1 MFNRNR
7 RLTSILVA
15 GLFGGAALVAQQ
27 SSGGIKG
34 RVIDQ
39 GTGAPKGGVAITI
52 EHTSTGFTRSMMSN
66 SDGSFRFPVLPIGNY
81 RLTFKTPDSMASM
94 IRTVQLGQDTEV
106 HAVLKP
112 RAEATVTVVAT
123 ADTVGQVNTTS
134 AEQSVNVTA
143 ERLENLPVLSR
154 NVMSAAVLAPGVQLV
169 QGSSVDPTKKASTYI
184 STGEGQGRGVNM
196 NIDGGDNNS
205 SDVGGYVSSIPMD
218 AIGEFQVVTNMYK
231 AEFGRSNAGFFNI
244 VSKSGTNA
252 FAGSMNAQY
261 TNQSMRARSTDEG
274 KKTDNNSQSIS
285 AVVSGPII
293 KDKLFY
299 MVAAEKRDEES
310 APATFAP
317 LAVGFYPEL
326 RSIKSELDATTIYT
340 RLDWNINNMMSLMW
354 TTGYDHNKTP
364 NQIFP
369 WGAGQNGYIEPSLL
383 GTGENKTW
391 RTTLKLTTSFSP
403 NLTWESNLTY
413 FDYKNEIYPN
423 GPGSGDGTNLFVFTI
438 PSGLSGGPSTAAEA
452 MGFGHDPNATQNTG
466 IKRIQWRNDVSYVA
480 GDHFLKGGLDFQQYE
495 YADQTLFYPVTGPST
510 VRIVGFNSPAAV
522 GNTVV
527 ADQNVASIRLNPR
540 GTQEGD
546 KIKQFG
552 FYFQDDW
559 TINTNWSIY
568 VGLRVDK
575 DTTFDF
581 MKDYQGLYNEI
592 YATSPEFLRGRSVPK
607 DKTYVSPRAQ
617 VVWKPLADDSLTFK
631 LGYGKFVAQVVDN
644 VTGFSRALGN
654 RVNGLPPTLWNQAT
668 IDYAGG
674 IRAGGNRVPSFQ
686 AGTAWT
692 NFPVNGHI
700 ITLPADFTPYN
711 YVNNVGG
718 LRDYF
723 ESTVDGWLAP
733 ASFQTGGKSLLA
745 SNFQYPQTDAF
756 SLGMAFKF
764 NEQHAVDVNYSYSW
778 TDHNSVIMG
787 SDGSDPRASSLG
799 PGGQEMYDDIF
810 LSNQRAASHQV
821 QMKYSYTTLKS
832 NFFMSL
838 VVRDNKSSNGSSAG
852 SFVSGG
858 NADFYGNGTGS
869 LPPYLDGQLRRSSG
883 TELLTGSIA
892 YNYTFDIGTK
902 VGVLGTWHSGKFYE
916 LNTGW
921 NAELGLGNG
930 LDVSHPADYAGY
942 REGDWNLDLSLRVS
956 HPFKFGKKMVF
967 EPFLQIQNLLNNYD
981 YGSNYDGTM
990 YLEDADGSGNP
1001 ILIKNPSYGQR
1012 YFGWQANQPRTAAF
1026 GFRFAF

>member
-1 MFNRNR
+1 MFNRNP

-15 GLFGGAALVAQQ
+15 GLFGGAVLVAQQ
-27 SSGGIKG
+27 STGGIKG
-34 RVIDQ
+34 RVIDKV
-39 GTGAPKGGVAITI
+39 TGAPKGGVAITI
-52 EHTSTGFTRSMMSN
+52 EHTATGFTRAMMSA
-66 SDGSFRFPVLPIGNY
+66 SDGTFRFPVLPIGNY
-81 RLTFKTPDSMASM
+81 RLTFKTPEAMASM
-94 IRTVQLGQDTEV
+94 IRTVQLGQETEV
-106 HAVLKP
+106 QAVLKP

-143 ERLENLPVLSR
+143 ERLESLPVLSR
-154 NVMSAAVLAPGVQLV
+154 NVMSAAILAPGVQLV

-184 STGEGQGRGVNM
+184 STGEGQGRGVSM

-244 VSKSGTNA
+244 VSKAGTNE
-252 FAGSMNAQY
+252 FTGSFNGQY

-274 KKTDNNSQSIS
+274 SKKDNNAQDLS

-299 MVAAEKRDEES
+299 MVSAQKRDEES
-310 APATFAP
+310 SPTTFAP

-326 RSIKSELDATTIYT
+326 GSIKAELDALTIYS
-340 RLDWNINNMMSLMW
+340 RVDWNINSMMSLMW
-354 TTGYDHNKTP
+354 TAGYDRNKTP
-364 NQIFP
+364 NQVFP

-403 NLTWESNLTY
+403 ALTWESNITY

-423 GPGSGDGTNLFVFTI
+423 GLGSGDGSNLFVFMVRSSL
-438 PSGLSGGPSTAAEA
+438 PGGPDSAAEA

-466 IKRIQWRNDVSYVA
+466 IKRLQWRNDVSYVL
-480 GDHFLKGGLDFQQYE
+480 GDHFFKGGLDFQQYE
-495 YADQTLFYPVTGPST
+495 YADQLLFDPVTGPDT
-510 VRIVGFNSPAAV
+510 VRIVGFNSPAAM

-527 ADQNVASIRLNPR
+527 ADQNVASIRLRAR
-540 GTQEGD
+540 GFQEGD
-546 KIKQFG
+546 KIKQYG
-552 FYFQDDW
+552 FYVQDDW
-559 TINTNWSIY
+559 TINTHWSLY
-568 VGLRVDK
+568 LGLRVDK
-575 DTTFDF
+575 DTAFDF
-581 MKDYQGLYNEI
+581 MKDYQGLYNQI

-644 VTGFSRALGN
+644 VTGFSRALAN
-654 RVNGLPPTLWNQAT
+654 RVNGLPGTIWNQAT
-668 IDYAGG
+668 LTYAGG
-674 IRAGGNRVPSFQ
+674 ISAGSRRVSSFA

-692 NFPVNGHI
+692 NVPVNGNI

-711 YVNNVGG
+711 YVHNVGG

-723 ESTVDGWLAP
+723 EKTVDGWLAP

-745 SNFQYPQTDAF
+745 SDFQYPQTDAF
-756 SLGMAFKF
+756 SLGMALKF
-764 NEQHAVDVNYSYSW
+764 NENHALDLNYSYAW
-778 TDHNSVIMG
+778 TDHNSVMFT
-787 SDGSDPRASSLG
+787 SDGSAPAASSTG
-799 PGGQEMYDDIF
+799 AGGGDMSDTIF
-810 LSNQRAASHQV
+810 VSNQRAASHQL
-821 QMKYSYTTLKS
+821 QAKYSYTTSKS
-832 NFFMSL
+832 NFFMSV
-838 VVRDNKSSNGSSAG
+838 VVRDNQSSNGSSAG

-858 NADFYGNGTGS
+858 NADFYGNGTGG
-869 LPPYLDGQLRRSSG
+869 LAPFTTGKLRRSAG

-902 VGVLGTWHSGKFYE
+902 VGLLGTWHSGKFYE
-916 LNTGW
+916 VNTGW
-921 NAELGLGNG
+921 NAEMGLGNG
-930 LDVSHPADYAGY
+930 VDVAHPVDYAGY
-942 REGDWNLDLSLRVS
+942 REGDWNMDLSLRVS
-956 HPFKFGKKMVF
+956 HPFKFGKKMVL

-990 YLEDADGSGNP
+990 YLEDEDAGHNP
-1001 ILIKNPSYGQR
+1001 ILVKNPTFGQR
-1012 YFGWQANQPRTAAF
+1012 YFGWQANQPRTAAV
-1026 GFRFAF
+1026 GFRFTF